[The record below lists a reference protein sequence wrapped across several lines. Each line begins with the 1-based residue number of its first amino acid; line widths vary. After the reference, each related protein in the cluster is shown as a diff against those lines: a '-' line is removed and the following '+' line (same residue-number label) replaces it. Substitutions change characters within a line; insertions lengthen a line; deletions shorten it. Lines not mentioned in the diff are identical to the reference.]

1 MTREEAI
8 NILWMYDVSFE
19 PHPAEEV
26 MHAIDMAIEAL
37 RQPEIVR
44 CKDCKYLLPK
54 GSFCSKDMCGLRG
67 MAHYRHVDIHND
79 FCSRAERREE

>member
-8 NILWMYDVSFE
+8 NILWMYDVNFE

-44 CKDCKYLLPK
+44 CKDCKYQDK
-54 GSFCSKDMCGLRG
+54 GENESESQNLCGYRPWLYVPVTDDHFCGYAVRKDG
-67 MAHYRHVDIHND
+67 D
-79 FCSRAERREE
+79 